1 METRE
6 QSDRLSWG
14 DTVFLNLEREG
25 MPLNVASIC
34 VFEGEVSFKD
44 CMQFIE
50 SKLPLIPR
58 YLKRV
63 VAAPFGLGLPTW
75 EYDPHF
81 KLSRHVKEVKLKNGS
96 EAELKELAGK
106 LFSQVMDRQHPLWDL
121 TLVRGLNGSRTAL
134 IIRLHHCMA
143 DGVAGVGI
151 MNVLLDANPQA
162 PRLPKKKL
170 KFSVPKPPDPIA
182 SLSTGF
188 VESYTDFVQR
198 ILSALA
204 DLLSMAERVAASTS
218 NGSGGGAASL
228 PTSEI
233 VSLFPELTAMT
244 ERLRFNVL
252 YQGPQ
257 KFAFTSISL
266 PEIKAIKESCGA
278 SVNDVILAIV
288 TATIRRYCELHG
300 DSVKGKL
307 LRIMV
312 PVNLRG
318 SQSTSDMGN
327 RISLVPVTIPLDIRQ
342 PLKLLAAAHKRAE
355 FLKRVHAA
363 ELVSLA
369 GGLIGMFP
377 SSAQGLVGPL
387 VSRLPITPFN
397 LVCTNVPGPQ
407 FPLYLMGHKMVQCYP
422 YVPVGGEMALNCA
435 ILTYNGT
442 AYFGF
447 SGDSKAAPDLH
458 EMERLLQESFA
469 ELREAATVTPSQS
482 KGQRR
487 GRKQSAATAA
497 VNQPVA
503 AAAETQAAENPPA
516 NEVVAPDPVEEVASA
531 PKPRTQ
537 RRKAPTA
544 PRAKVVAAA
553 PRKAQPERV
562 PTQAAERQN
571 ANVDLVFA

>member
-1 METRE
+1 MQSQP

-34 VFEGEVSFKD
+34 VFEGEISFKD
-44 CMQFIE
+44 CARFIE

-63 VAAPFGLGLPTW
+63 VSAPFGLGLPTW
-75 EYDPHF
+75 EYDAEF
-81 KLSRHVKEVKLKNGS
+81 ELNRHVKEVKLTHGT
-96 EAELKELAGK
+96 ETELKALAGK
-106 LFSQVMDRQHPLWDL
+106 LFSKVMDRRHPLWDI
-121 TLVRGLNGSRTAL
+121 TVVRGLKGKRTAL
-134 IIRLHHCMA
+134 IFRLHHCMA
-143 DGVAGVGI
+143 DGLAGVGI
-151 MNVLLDANPQA
+151 MNALMDSSPQA
-162 PRLPKKKL
+162 PRLPRKKL
-170 KFSVPKPPDPIA
+170 KFRVPAPPDPIT

-188 VESYTDFVQR
+188 VESYSDFVKR
-198 ILSALA
+198 ILSALT
-204 DLLSMAERVAASTS
+204 DLLSMAERAAAASS
-218 NGSGGGAASL
+218 NGSGATETDL
-228 PTSEI
+228 PTSEF
-233 VSLFPELTAMT
+233 VSLFPELTALT

-252 YQGPQ
+252 YKGPQ
-257 KFAFTSISL
+257 KFAFTEISL
-266 PEIKAIKESCGA
+266 PDIKAIRQKCGT

-318 SQSTSDMGN
+318 SLSAPELGN
-327 RISLVPVTIPLDIRQ
+327 RISLVPVTIPLDIRA

-377 SSAQGLVGPL
+377 GSVQGLVGPL
-387 VSRLPITPFN
+387 ASRLPITPFN

-407 FPLYLMGHKMVQCYP
+407 FPLYLLGHKMLHCYP
-422 YVPVGGEMALNCA
+422 YVPVGGEMAVNCA

-447 SGDSKAAPDLH
+447 SGDAQAAPDLRR
-458 EMERLLQESFA
+458 MEKLLEESFA
-469 ELREAATVTPSQS
+469 ELRDAAKIGMPEEKPT
-482 KGQRR
+482 RR
-487 GRKQSAATAA
+487 GRKRKA
-497 VNQPVA
+497 VA
-503 AAAETQAAENPPA
+503 AKPAPEPARAPADAPRREAKRAPEPAPAEESESPAAE
-516 NEVVAPDPVEEVASA
+516 
-531 PKPRTQ
+531 
-537 RRKAPTA
+537 
-544 PRAKVVAAA
+544 
-553 PRKAQPERV
+553 
-562 PTQAAERQN
+562 
-571 ANVDLVFA
+571 LVFA